1 MIASKVTPPV
11 KEEGANVD
19 GAKEGEGATVSSN
32 AKQHSV

>member
-19 GAKEGEGATVSSN
+19 GAEEAEGATVSSN